1 MFILIIVL
9 KKNIYCVIFVI
20 LLLVNDKDFFFLIFN
35 IYIFSLKIIVW
46 FKFWILYV
54 FVDEYIKNFY
64 WF

>member
-20 LLLVNDKDFFFLIFN
+20 LLLVNDKDFFFFN

-64 WF
+64 

>member
-9 KKNIYCVIFVI
+9 KKNINCVIFVI
-20 LLLVNDKDFFFLIFN
+20 LLLVNDKDFFFFN
-35 IYIFSLKIIVW
+35 ICIFSLKIIVW

-64 WF
+64 